1 MKKKKLI
8 AKLLSPA
15 LVPLAKNYVRQERNS
30 KFLGLNLKIPVG
42 IFHPSLFFSTTTM
55 GKYLLSID
63 LHQKKIF
70 EIGCG
75 SGALSILAA
84 KQGAQTFCSDINP
97 KAVEITKKNAT
108 ENGVHL
114 TAVQSDLLKN
124 VAEKNFDIILN
135 NPPYYPKNPTTL
147 EEHAWY
153 AGKDFSYFKNLF
165 AQTKNHLTSTGI
177 LLLVLT
183 DDCDIEKINQLA
195 YQQSWAHELLYTRPT
210 IFEKT
215 YVIGYR
221 IGN

>member
-15 LVPLAKNYVRQERNS
+15 LVPITRKYLGHDRSS
-30 KFLGLNLKIPVG
+30 KFLGLSLKIPTG
-42 IFHPSLFFSTTTM
+42 IFHPSLFFSTTTL
-55 GKYLLSID
+55 GKYLLSQN
-63 LHQKKIF
+63 LMGKKIL

-84 KQGAQTFCSDINP
+84 KQGANVFCTDINP
-97 KAVEITKKNAT
+97 KAVLTTKKNAV
-108 ENGVHL
+108 ENKVQL
-114 TAVQSDLLKN
+114 NSIQSDLFESIT
-124 VAEKNFDIILN
+124 EKNFDIILN
-135 NPPYYPKNPTTL
+135 NPPYYPKNPINL

-153 AGKDFSYFKNLF
+153 AGKDFGYFKNLF
-165 AQTKNHLTSTGI
+165 AQTSNYLVPKGV

-183 DDCDIEKINQLA
+183 DDCDIDQINLLA
-195 YQQSWAHELLYTRPT
+195 SAQNLVIEILYTRTT

-215 YVIGYR
+215 YVISYR